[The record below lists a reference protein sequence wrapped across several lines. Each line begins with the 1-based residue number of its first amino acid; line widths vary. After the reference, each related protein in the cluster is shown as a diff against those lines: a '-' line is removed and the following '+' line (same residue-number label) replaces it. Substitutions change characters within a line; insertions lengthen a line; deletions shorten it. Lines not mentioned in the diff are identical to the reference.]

1 MNRGW
6 IGSFAIAMAV
16 FVSVPSWS
24 PAQDLDQIASL
35 AAKVKAVDRFGQGN
49 REASAAV
56 AQLSKLPPSMIPVV
70 LREMRGCS
78 PLAANWFRAAVESSS
93 QSDPEA
99 LPLKVLQDFLSDPS
113 NDPYARSLA
122 FDLIVEQTPETRES
136 LVETFLLDPC
146 LELRFMAVQQQMQ
159 QVQTLVDEEKQEQ
172 ATERYQALLEAA
184 RHPDQIN
191 SIAKQL
197 ENLGKTVN
205 LNEHYGF
212 LQNWSLIGPFD
223 NRNKVGFDTAY
234 PPEEEVNLTAEHQGK
249 EEEMLQWKSFTTDA
263 DFGVVNLNEAIGKNM
278 GAVAYAVTE
287 FNVAEETPAEIR
299 IGSPNGN
306 KVWVNGEL
314 VISNHVYHA
323 GNAIDQF
330 SGVVTLRPGA
340 NQIVVKICQN
350 EQTDS
355 WAQDWQFQARMTDAT
370 GKKIRPAQ

>member
-1 MNRGW
+1 MYRGW
-6 IGSFAIAMAV
+6 IGSVAVSMAIYLG
-16 FVSVPSWS
+16 VPTWS
-24 PAQDLDQIASL
+24 PAQDQDQISAL
-35 AAKVKAVDRFGQGN
+35 AAKVKAVDRFGKGH

-56 AQLSKLPPSMIPVV
+56 AQLSQLPPSTIPVV
-70 LREMRGCS
+70 LQEMQGCS

-93 QSDPEA
+93 QSDPDA
-99 LPLKVLQDFLSDPS
+99 LPLNILRDFLSDTS

-122 FDLIVEQTPETRES
+122 FDLIIEQTPESRED
-136 LVETFLLDPC
+136 LVGTFLVDPC
-146 LELRFMAVQQQMQ
+146 LELRFMAVQQQMDQ
-159 QVQTLVDEEKQEQ
+159 IQALVDEEKQEQ

-197 ENLGKTVN
+197 ETLGQPVD
-205 LNEHYGF
+205 LNDHYGF

-223 NRNKVGFDTAY
+223 NRPKVGFDTVF
-234 PPEEEVNLTAEHQGK
+234 PPEEEVNLTAEHVGK
-249 EEEMLQWKSFTTDA
+249 EEKMLPWKPFNTEA
-263 DFGVVNLNEAIGKNM
+263 DFGVVDLNEAIGKNM

-287 FNVAEETPAEIR
+287 FTVDEETPAEIR

-330 SGVVTLRPGA
+330 SASVTLRPGV
-340 NQIVVKICQN
+340 NQILLKICQN

-355 WAQDWQFQARMTDAT
+355 WAQDWQFQARMTDST
-370 GKKIRPAQ
+370 GKKISSAQ